1 MESELVLPM
10 VTEENACLPLSVN
23 AVARYW
29 NVDIPIPSEAAKR
42 YPAEA
47 GSVLIEG
54 IELAEAHGLA
64 VHMTNTDIPGLV
76 RAIDAGVPP
85 IVVLPGVGGVT
96 HHLSVISG
104 YADDAVIHY
113 IPKSSE
119 EGIYQGAIPR
129 AVFDQKWSQ
138 EGRVAVMVAPP
149 GTIQGH
155 HDSKSLR
162 LCMEAERAAT
172 LGMGLRA
179 ETLLREAISEDA
191 SNMTAWLLLA
201 GMQNERNQDE
211 CVDSYTECLRLNAS
225 CYLAYRGLG
234 NHYLKRDDRARAEE
248 SYTNAIRIDPDRSG
262 STYKNRA
269 YVREKG
275 GMYREAADDLSEYVR
290 LSPGAPDR
298 GAMERAI
305 GELRNT

>member
-1 MESELVLPM
+1 MESELVLPV

-29 NVDIPIPSEAAKR
+29 NVEIPLPSDAARK

-47 GSVLIEG
+47 GSVMIEG
-54 IELAEAHGLA
+54 MELAEAHGLA
-64 VHMTNTDIPGLV
+64 VQMTNTDIPGLV
-76 RAIDAGVPP
+76 NAIDAGVPP
-85 IVVLPGVGGVT
+85 IVVLPGVGGLT

-104 YADDAVIHY
+104 YTDDAIIHY

-129 AVFDQKWSQ
+129 AVFDQKWLQ
-138 EGRVAVMVAPP
+138 EGRIAIMVAPP
-149 GTIQGH
+149 GTIQGYRN
-155 HDSKSLR
+155 SKSLR
-162 LCMEAERAAT
+162 LCMEAERAT
-172 LGMGLRA
+172 LLGMGMRA
-179 ETLLREAISEDA
+179 ETFLKEAISEDA

-201 GMQNERNQDE
+201 GMQNERNQSE
-211 CVDSYTECLRLNAS
+211 CVDSYTRCLKLNGS

-234 NHYLKRDDRARAEE
+234 NHYLKRDDPAKAEE

-269 YVREKG
+269 YVREKR

-290 LSPGAPDR
+290 LLPGAPDR

-305 GELRNT
+305 GELRNM

>member
-10 VTEENACLPLSVN
+10 VTEENTCLPLSVN
-23 AVARYW
+23 VVARYW
-29 NVDIPIPSEAAKR
+29 NVEIPIPSDAAKR

-47 GSVLIEG
+47 GSVMMEG

-64 VHMTNTDIPGLV
+64 VHVINTDILGLV
-76 RAIDAGVPP
+76 NAIDTGVPP
-85 IVVLPGVGGVT
+85 IVVLPGVGGLT

-104 YADDAVIHY
+104 YTDDTIIHY

-129 AVFDQKWSQ
+129 SVFDQKWLQ
-138 EGRVAVMVAPP
+138 EGRMAIMMAPP
-149 GTIQGH
+149 GTLQGYR
-155 HDSKSLR
+155 DSKSLR
-162 LCMEAERAAT
+162 LCMEAERAAM
-172 LGMGLRA
+172 LGMDLRT
-179 ETLLREAISEDA
+179 ETFLKEAISEDA

-201 GMQNERNQDE
+201 GMQNEWNQNE
-211 CVDSYTECLRLNAS
+211 CVDSYAECLKLNGS

-234 NHYLKRDDRARAEE
+234 NYYLKRDDTAKAEE

-269 YVREKG
+269 YVREKR

-305 GELRNT
+305 GELRNM